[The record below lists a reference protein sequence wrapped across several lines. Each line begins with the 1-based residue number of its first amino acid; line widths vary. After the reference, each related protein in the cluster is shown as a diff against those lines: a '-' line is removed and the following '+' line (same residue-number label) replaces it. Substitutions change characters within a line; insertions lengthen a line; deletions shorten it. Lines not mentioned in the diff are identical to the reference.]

1 MPIKQHEIFTSFH
14 EVQHPLLQHKLTL
27 LRKKDTN
34 KKEFKELIGEIST
47 LLVYEV
53 TKSLPLVN
61 EIIETPLETCEM
73 PVLAGKKPVILAIL
87 RAGIGMVD
95 GFLNLMPSARVAH
108 IGLYRDEATLEPH
121 LYYFKIPSHSKD
133 RQFYICDPMLA
144 TGGSAVRAIDKLK
157 ATGVK
162 KIIFVC
168 ILAAPEGVERVFGA
182 HPDVPVFAAKLDRK
196 LNKKGYIL
204 PGLGDAGDRMFGTK

>member
-1 MPIKQHEIFTSFH
+1 MTIKQHINFNNFY
-14 EVQHPLLQHKLTL
+14 EVQHPLLQHKLTI
-27 LRKKDTN
+27 LREATTN
-34 KKEFKELIGEIST
+34 KKEFKQLIAEIST

-53 TKSLPLVN
+53 TKDLPMT
-61 EIIETPLETCEM
+61 IKQIETPLEACQM
-73 PVLAGKKPVILAIL
+73 PVLAGKKPVILAVL

-108 IGLYRDEATLEPH
+108 IGLYRDEVTLEPH

-157 ATGVK
+157 SSGVK
-162 KIIFVC
+162 RISFVC
-168 ILAAPEGVERVFGA
+168 ILAAPEGVEKVFQA

>member
-1 MPIKQHEIFTSFH
+1 MSIKQHEIFTNFY
-14 EVQHPLLQHKLTL
+14 EVQHPLLHHKLAL
-27 LRKKDTN
+27 LRRADTD
-34 KKEFKELIGEIST
+34 KKEFNELIGEIST

-53 TKSLPLVN
+53 TKDLPLTN
-61 EIIETPLETCEM
+61 ELVETPLESCEM
-73 PVLAGKKPVILAIL
+73 PMLAGKKPVVLAVL
-87 RAGIGMVD
+87 RAGIGMVS
-95 GFLNLMPSARVAH
+95 GFLGLMPSARVAH

-121 LYYFKIPSHSKD
+121 LYYFKIPTHSKD

-144 TGGSAVRAIDKLK
+144 TGGSAIRAIDKLK
-157 ATGVK
+157 SSGVK
-162 KIIFVC
+162 RISFVC
-168 ILAAPEGVERVFGA
+168 ILAAPEGAERVFRS

>member
-1 MPIKQHEIFTSFH
+1 MTIKQHPIFTNFF

-27 LRKKDTN
+27 LRGKNTN
-34 KKEFKELIGEIST
+34 KKEFKELISEIST

-53 TKSLPLVN
+53 TKDLPMTNITV
-61 EIIETPLETCEM
+61 ETPLESCEM
-73 PVLAGKKPVILAIL
+73 PVLAGKKPVILPIL

-108 IGLYRDEATLEPH
+108 IGLYRDEATLKPH
-121 LYYFKIPSHSKD
+121 LYYFKIPSNSKD

-144 TGGSAVRAIDKLK
+144 TGGSAISAIDELR
-157 ATGVK
+157 AAGVR
-162 KIIFVC
+162 KISFVC
-168 ILAAPEGVERVFGA
+168 ILAAPEGVEKVCKA
-182 HPDVPVFAAKLDRK
+182 HPDVQVFASKLDRK
-196 LNKKGYIL
+196 LNKHGYIL

>member
-1 MPIKQHEIFTSFH
+1 MPIKQHAVFANFH
-14 EVQHPLLQHKLTL
+14 EVQHPLLQHKLSH
-27 LRKKDTN
+27 LRDKNTN
-34 KKEFKELIGEIST
+34 KKEFKELVNEIST

-53 TKSLPLVN
+53 TKDLPLAN
-61 EIIETPLETCEM
+61 KTIETPLETCEM
-73 PVLAGKKPVILAIL
+73 PMLAGKKPVILAIL

-95 GFLNLMPSARVAH
+95 GFLSMMPSARVAH
-108 IGLYRDEATLEPH
+108 IGLYRDEVTLKPH

-144 TGGSAVRAIDKLK
+144 TGGSAVRAIDELK
-157 ATGVK
+157 AAGVR
-162 KIIFVC
+162 KISFVC
-168 ILAAPEGVERVFGA
+168 ILAAPEGVERVFQA

>member
-1 MPIKQHEIFTSFH
+1 MSIKQHETFENFH

-27 LRKKDTN
+27 LRDKNTD
-34 KKEFKELIGEIST
+34 KKEFKELIDEIST

-53 TKSLPLVN
+53 TKDLPLKLKEV
-61 EIIETPLETCEM
+61 ETPLETDQM

-95 GFLNLMPSARVAH
+95 GFLDLMPSARVAH
-108 IGLYRDEATLEPH
+108 IGLYRDEKTLEPH

-144 TGGSAVRAIDKLK
+144 TGGTAVVAIDELK
-157 ATGVK
+157 KAGVK
-162 KIIFVC
+162 KIRFVC
-168 ILAAPEGVERVFGA
+168 ILAAPEGVQRVCEA
-182 HPDVPVFAAKLDRK
+182 HPDVPIYAVKLDRK

-204 PGLGDAGDRMFGTK
+204 PGLGDAGDRIFGTK

>member
-1 MPIKQHEIFTSFH
+1 MSIKQHPTFTNFY

-27 LRKKDTN
+27 LRCKNTE
-34 KKEFKELIGEIST
+34 KKEFKELIAEIST

-53 TKSLPLVN
+53 TKDLPVTHKV
-61 EIIETPLETCEM
+61 IETPLESCEM
-73 PVLAGKKPVILAIL
+73 PMLAGKKPVILAIL

-108 IGLYRDEATLEPH
+108 IGLYRDEVTLEPH

-144 TGGSAVRAIDKLK
+144 TGGSAIRAIDQLK
-157 ATGVK
+157 SSGVR
-162 KIIFVC
+162 KIRFVC
-168 ILAAPEGVERVFGA
+168 ILAAPEGVKRVFQS
-182 HPDVPVFAAKLDRK
+182 HPDIPVFASKLDRK
-196 LNKKGYIL
+196 LNKKAYIL

>member
-1 MPIKQHEIFTSFH
+1 MTIKQHQIFTNFF

-27 LRKKDTN
+27 LRQKKTN
-34 KKEFKELIGEIST
+34 KREFKELVSEIST

-53 TKSLPLVN
+53 TKDLPLTKKM
-61 EIIETPLETCEM
+61 IETPLESCEM

-108 IGLYRDEATLEPH
+108 IGLYRDETTLEPH
-121 LYYFKIPSHSKD
+121 LYYFKIPSKSED

-144 TGGSAVRAIDKLK
+144 TGGSAIRAITKLK
-157 ATGVK
+157 SSGVR
-162 KIIFVC
+162 KISFVC
-168 ILAAPEGVERVFGA
+168 ILAAPEGVEKVYQI
-182 HPDVPVFAAKLDRK
+182 HPDVTVFAAKLDRK

>member
-1 MPIKQHEIFTSFH
+1 MPIKQHQVFTNFH

-27 LRKKDTN
+27 LRQRDTD

-53 TKSLPLVN
+53 TKDLPIIN
-61 EIIETPLETCEM
+61 KTIETPLESCEM
-73 PVLAGKKPVILAIL
+73 PVLAGKKPVVLAVL

-95 GFLNLMPSARVAH
+95 GFMNLVPAARVAH
-108 IGLYRDEATLEPH
+108 IGLYRDEATLAPH

-157 ATGVK
+157 ASGVK
-162 KIIFVC
+162 KISFVC
-168 ILAAPEGVERVFGA
+168 ILAAPEGAERVFCS

>member
-1 MPIKQHEIFTSFH
+1 MPIKQHIIFTSFH

-27 LRKKDTN
+27 LRKKETD
-34 KKEFKELIGEIST
+34 KKEFNELVGEIST

-53 TKSLPLVN
+53 TKDLPLVD
-61 EIIETPLETCEM
+61 ESIETPLESCEM

-95 GFLNLMPSARVAH
+95 GFLKLMPAARVAH
-108 IGLYRDEATLEPH
+108 IGLYRDESTLEPH

-144 TGGSAVRAIDKLK
+144 TGGSAVKAIDQLK
-157 ATGVK
+157 SVGVK
-162 KIIFVC
+162 KIRFVC
-168 ILAAPEGVERVFGA
+168 ILAAPEGVERVFRA
-182 HPDVPVFAAKLDRK
+182 HPDVPLFAAKLDRK

>member
-1 MPIKQHEIFTSFH
+1 MPIEQHKVFTNFH
-14 EVQHPLLQHKLTL
+14 EVQHPLLQHKLTI
-27 LRKKDTN
+27 LRKRGTD
-34 KKEFKELIGEIST
+34 KKEFNELVGEIST

-53 TKSLPLVN
+53 TKNLPLT
-61 EIIETPLETCEM
+61 EEMIETPLETCEM

-95 GFLNLMPSARVAH
+95 GFLKLMPSARVAH
-108 IGLYRDEATLEPH
+108 IGLYRDEVTLEPH
-121 LYYFKIPSHSKD
+121 LYYFKIPSYSKD

-144 TGGSAVRAIDKLK
+144 TGGTVVRAIDKLK
-157 ATGVK
+157 SVGVR
-162 KIIFVC
+162 KIIVVN
-168 ILAAPEGVERVFGA
+168 ILAAPEGVERVFKA
-182 HPDVPVFAAKLDRK
+182 HPDILVFAVKLDRK

>member
-1 MPIKQHEIFTSFH
+1 MPINQHDIFANFH

-27 LRKKDTN
+27 LRKKDTK
-34 KKEFKELIGEIST
+34 KKEFKELVGEIST

-53 TKSLPLVN
+53 TKELPLVN
-61 EIIETPLETCEM
+61 ESIETPLETCEM

-87 RAGIGMVD
+87 RAGVGMVD
-95 GFLNLMPSARVAH
+95 GFLSLMPSARVAH

-121 LYYFKIPSHSKD
+121 MYYFKIPSHSKD

-157 ATGVK
+157 SVGVK
-162 KIIFVC
+162 KIVFVC
-168 ILAAPEGVERVFGA
+168 ILAAPEGVERVYRA
-182 HPDVPVFAAKLDRK
+182 HPDVPVFATKLDRK

>member
-1 MPIKQHEIFTSFH
+1 
-14 EVQHPLLQHKLTL
+14 
-27 LRKKDTN
+27 
-34 KKEFKELIGEIST
+34 
-47 LLVYEV
+47 
-53 TKSLPLVN
+53 
-61 EIIETPLETCEM
+61 M

-157 ATGVK
+157 VAGVK
-162 KIIFVC
+162 RISFVC
-168 ILAAPEGVERVFGA
+168 ILAAPEGVERVFRA
-182 HPDVPVFAAKLDRK
+182 HPDVPLFAAKLDRK
-196 LNKKGYIL
+196 LNKRGYIL